1 MLKDITTKTG
11 KNRIN
16 KKPGRG
22 EDSFIRSALC
32 GGLAGIGAGV
42 MITVPEY
49 MKVTIQV
56 EGGSLLN
63 IIQSKSFW
71 KKIPRASIPYLC
83 CFSTVCSLEFSIN
96 ETIKHYNKYA
106 GLFMSGFTGAFFLVA
121 AEHLMLRSH
130 HQQKLLSSLR
140 ELAGRGLFTG
150 FSPMMVRESLFIAN
164 VVYLGPYAGQFFK

>member
-1 MLKDITTKTG
+1 MLITKQE
-11 KNRIN
+11 NRI
-16 KKPGRG
+16 PI
-22 EDSFIRSALC
+22 IRRVDDQFKRAALC
-32 GGLAGIGAGV
+32 GALAGIGAGV
-42 MITVPEY
+42 MIAITEY

-56 EGGSLLN
+56 EGGSVRN
-63 IIQSKSFW
+63 VIQSKSFW
-71 KKIPRASIPYLC
+71 QKMPKAAIPFLF

-96 ETIKHYNKYA
+96 DTIKRHYNNWA
-106 GLFMSGFTGAFFLVA
+106 GLFMSGFTGATFLTA
-121 AEHLMLRSH
+121 ADHLMFRLH